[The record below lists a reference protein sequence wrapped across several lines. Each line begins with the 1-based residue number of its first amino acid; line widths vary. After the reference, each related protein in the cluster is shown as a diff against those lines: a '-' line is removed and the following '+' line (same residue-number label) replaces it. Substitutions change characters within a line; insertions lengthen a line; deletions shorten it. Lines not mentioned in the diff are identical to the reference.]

1 MEIFLNSYLFSR
13 KFSWSY
19 FIARCRKS
27 FFFPATKMS
36 KRGKKDISF
45 TNPWISEATNTFRA
59 FWVSHL
65 VCETFCQ
72 RLRIDSRVQSA
83 VQSRYGVKSW
93 NFWVRRP
100 IATWI
105 PKSQWKSE
113 GLLPRFMA
121 VIGDNAPD
129 ALFHVYEICFT
140 ISRTFF
146 KTTHNFTTCTFA
158 WAGSLYKTHAEKF
171 RFKYVDFWQG
181 HIQAN
186 GNLSFFVRFMWF
198 YSFFPLFGN
207 SSVAPVTRFSTRHR
221 FQRPLFISEK

>member
-1 MEIFLNSYLFSR
+1 
-13 KFSWSY
+13 
-19 FIARCRKS
+19 
-27 FFFPATKMS
+27 MS

-72 RLRIDSRVQSA
+72 RLRIDSRMQSA
-83 VQSRYGVKSW
+83 VQSCYGVKSW
-93 NFWVRRP
+93 NFWVGRP

-121 VIGDNAPD
+121 VIGENAPD
-129 ALFHVYEICFT
+129 ALFHVYEICIT

-181 HIQAN
+181 HIQKIVQMVN
-186 GNLSFFVRFMWF
+186 YHFSCTFHVITR
-198 YSFFPLFGN
+198 FFPFWQLICC
-207 SSVAPVTRFSTRHR
+207 SSNTFFYKAPVSTAVIH
-221 FQRPLFISEK
+221 

>member
-1 MEIFLNSYLFSR
+1 
-13 KFSWSY
+13 
-19 FIARCRKS
+19 
-27 FFFPATKMS
+27 MS

-72 RLRIDSRVQSA
+72 RLRIDSRMQSA
-83 VQSRYGVKSW
+83 VQSCYGVKSW
-93 NFWVRRP
+93 NFWVGRP

-105 PKSQWKSE
+105 PESQWKSE

-171 RFKYVDFWQG
+171 RIDYVYFCQCHIENIVPMVIQHFSYVSCDFTD
-181 HIQAN
+181 
-186 GNLSFFVRFMWF
+186 SFYF
-198 YSFFPLFGN
+198 FGN
-207 SSVAPVTRFSTRHR
+207 SSVASVTRFSTKHR
-221 FQRPLFISEK
+221 L